1 MLGSGAQGMCLTGFN
16 QVIGEIEAFDLSVSS
31 YRLYRV
37 SILLFLVVAV
47 LRADFMYSDA
57 SSLLNI

>member
-1 MLGSGAQGMCLTGFN
+1 MCLTGFN
-16 QVIGEIEAFDLSVSS
+16 QVIGEIEAFDPSVSS
-31 YRLYRV
+31 YCLYRV

-47 LRADFMYSDA
+47 LLAAFMYSDA